1 MFQGGAPFGILGWMF
16 YRRVPF
22 GTWCI
27 YYQPCPRT
35 IWRSNDGRCRRARA
49 TTEPR
54 AQLRTP
60 CRLNGSHSQVSPHG
74 RLVPDVGSTSPGR
87 VCRDGSSRCASAPVA
102 ARSRTTPPCTCSAKP
117 ACCSASVWSTSWLP
131 RMSSRWPGAV
141 AYVDDQ
147 APMAPSVRVADIT
160 QADDGVAGADALAPS
175 RQQVPVHLLDAPER
189 AAPDEQDRAVGQ
201 VQVGPDGWS
210 PRAGTPRCR
219 GCRRPKRG
227 TLTRCG
233 PRSSPGATLGSR
245 SSGRGTPA
253 LLFVDARHRNGP
265 AAARRPGCVVGSV
278 AE

>member
-1 MFQGGAPFGILGWMF
+1 M
-16 YRRVPF
+16 R
-22 GTWCI
+22 
-27 YYQPCPRT
+27 
-35 IWRSNDGRCRRARA
+35 
-49 TTEPR
+49 
-54 AQLRTP
+54 
-60 CRLNGSHSQVSPHG
+60 GSLSPHG

-147 APMAPSVRVADIT
+147 ALIAPSVRVADIT

-189 AAPDEQDRAVGQ
+189 AASDEQDRAVGQ

-210 PRAGTPRCR
+210 PRTGTPRCR
-219 GCRRPKRG
+219 GCRRVARCVIALYEPVLDEQRTVEVGSLLRVPLNLHDRRRG
-227 TLTRCG
+227 CGGPTFNLEQNLPTQIQVALHAMILACWRPASPAGG
-233 PRSSPGATLGSR
+233 PRPLPGTA
-245 SSGRGTPA
+245 GTA
-253 LLFVDARHRNGP
+253 AGP
-265 AAARRPGCVVGSV
+265 RPSACRM
-278 AE
+278 

>member
-27 YYQPCPRT
+27 YFQPCPRT

-49 TTEPR
+49 TAEPR

-102 ARSRTTPPCTCSAKP
+102 ARSRTN
-117 ACCSASVWSTSWLP
+117 
-131 RMSSRWPGAV
+131 
-141 AYVDDQ
+141 
-147 APMAPSVRVADIT
+147 
-160 QADDGVAGADALAPS
+160 
-175 RQQVPVHLLDAPER
+175 APER

-278 AE
+278 AEWLLRGRPRGEKRRSGWKRRQVALWHQMEDGVSCSIPCTVGTRIAPESA